1 MTTFW
6 EILRDVGSNALFVV
20 TVIIFTTYLTLMV
33 YSAISLRKYLRKNSY
48 VDYNS
53 IITSPLAPSVSVIVP
68 AYNESVTITD
78 NIRTLL
84 SLYYNNLEIVVVNDG
99 SSDDTMEKIIG
110 AYELEKVNYFF
121 DYRLPCERIRGV
133 YKSRN
138 RSFKKLVV
146 IDKRNGGKA
155 DALNAGLN
163 VVNNELVVTVDAD
176 SIVEQDALLKL
187 VKPFLEE
194 TDTQV
199 IAAGGVIRIANSCE
213 IRGGRIRKVRL
224 PEKWLPRAQVM
235 EYTRSFLIGRIAW
248 SELNGLLL
256 ISGALGIFNR
266 EIVIRAGGYSTSTV
280 GEDMEL
286 VVRIRRY
293 MAERKARYKV
303 VYIPDP
309 LCWTEVPADLKNLG
323 RQRSR
328 WARGTLETL
337 WTHRRLFFNPK
348 YGKLGLLGY
357 PYWFFFEWLAPILE
371 FVGII
376 VFIVLAIIGKL
387 NVPFFLLLLGFVYFF
402 AVSVSIWSV
411 LFEEISFHK
420 YEKRRDVL
428 KLMLTA
434 FLEPLFYHPVAMLMN
449 VKGNIDKIFR
459 KSTWGRQER
468 AGFISKNE
476 GIQKKRRI
484 LQKKAFA
491 SVKESVAPSPAA
503 QSGSAAI
510 SSDTGRKSGRSP
522 FRQKQRN
529 WILPAGA
536 ISLAAAVAVFF
547 LFRNGLSGER
557 NGNDVPAVVHTE
569 YAGIIDG
576 GKSATV
582 AEDVTGAEEATGTAA
597 ASEDAV
603 ADMEEE
609 MVAGQGARM
618 APDTRAMQDVQVMQ
632 DAQDMQDVMTT
643 GSYHI
648 IVGSFRNRA
657 NADRMAESFREKG
670 YDTMILVTENQFH
683 RVAVASFFS
692 LVEALHYTGEMK
704 QDADLAHSWILHW
717 QAE

>member
-6 EILRDVGSNALFVV
+6 EILHGVVNNALFGV

-68 AYNESVTITD
+68 AYNESVTIID

-133 YKSRN
+133 YKSRS

-163 VVNNELVVTVDAD
+163 VVKNDLVVSVDAD

-194 TDTQV
+194 TETRV

-213 IRGGRIRKVRL
+213 ISGGRIRKVHL
-224 PEKWLPRAQVM
+224 PGKWLPRAQVM

-266 EIVIRAGGYSTSTV
+266 EIVIRAGGYSTQTV

-293 MAERKARYKV
+293 MAERNEQYKV

-357 PYWFFFEWLAPILE
+357 PYWFFFEWLAPLLE
-371 FVGII
+371 FVGIV
-376 VFIVLAIIGKL
+376 VFIVLAIIGRL

-402 AVSVSIWSV
+402 SVSVSIWSV

-468 AGFISKNE
+468 AGFSH
-476 GIQKKRRI
+476 KK
-484 LQKKAFA
+484 
-491 SVKESVAPSPAA
+491 V
-503 QSGSAAI
+503 GY
-510 SSDTGRKSGRSP
+510 
-522 FRQKQRN
+522 QKQRR
-529 WILPAGA
+529 WIVPAGV
-536 ISLAAAVAVFF
+536 ISLAAALAVFF
-547 LFRNGLSGER
+547 FFRKDLSGEMK
-557 NGNDVPAVVHTE
+557 GNDAPAVVHTE
-569 YAGIIDG
+569 YAGITDG
-576 GKSATV
+576 GRSATV
-582 AEDVTGAEEATGTAA
+582 AEEAKGAEATVAEEATGTVTT
-597 ASEDAV
+597 SEDPG
-603 ADMEEE
+603 ADREEE
-609 MVAGQGARM
+609 SAAGRDARM
-618 APDTRAMQDVQVMQ
+618 DLDAQVMQ
-632 DAQDMQDVMTT
+632 DDQDMQDVKTT
-643 GSYHI
+643 ASYHI

-657 NADRMAESFREKG
+657 NANRMAESFREKG
-670 YDTMILVTENQFH
+670 YVVMILVTENQFH
-683 RVAVASFFS
+683 RVAVASFFTLS
-692 LVEALHYTGEMK
+692 EALNYSGEMK
-704 QDADLAHSWILHW
+704 QDADLEHSWILHW